1 MPKHSSSVDVQHE
14 AAPSTEAGRDG
25 WAPLVTLRD
34 EIDRLFDDFGSGF
47 WRHPLARRMGPR
59 PSFGVDMP
67 LSPVV
72 EVIDCDGEYRVTAEL
87 PGLTAEDVDIRVTDG
102 MLTIRGEKS
111 EQTRDEKAD
120 YLLSERRYG
129 AFQRSLRLP
138 AGADPDKITAQL
150 AQGILTVTMPKTA
163 QARQQE
169 RKIEIK
175 AA

>member
-1 MPKHSSSVDVQHE
+1 MAKHSTSVDVRRE
-14 AAPSTEAGRDG
+14 TKPSVETGSEG

-34 EIDRLFDDFGSGF
+34 EIDRLFDDFGAGF
-47 WRHPLARRMGPR
+47 WRHPLAQRMGPR
-59 PSFGVDMP
+59 MGLAAGMP

-72 EVIDCDGEYRVTAEL
+72 ELIDRDGDYCITAEL
-87 PGLTAEDVDIRVTDG
+87 PGLTPADVEIRITDG

-111 EQTRDEKAD
+111 EETRDEKAD

-138 AGADPDKITAQL
+138 AGADPDKITAKL
-150 AQGILTVTMPKTA
+150 TQGVLTVTMPKTPE
-163 QARQQE
+163 ARQKE
-169 RKIEIK
+169 RKIEVK

>member
-1 MPKHSSSVDVQHE
+1 M
-14 AAPSTEAGRDG
+14 
-25 WAPLVTLRD
+25 
-34 EIDRLFDDFGSGF
+34 
-47 WRHPLARRMGPR
+47 
-59 PSFGVDMP
+59 
-67 LSPVV
+67 
-72 EVIDCDGEYRVTAEL
+72 
-87 PGLTAEDVDIRVTDG
+87 DIRVTDG

-138 AGADPDKITAQL
+138 TGADPDKITAQL

>member
-1 MPKHSSSVDVQHE
+1 MAKHSSSVDVQRE
-14 AAPSTEAGRDG
+14 TAPGPEAGRDS
-25 WAPLVTLRD
+25 WAPLLSLRD
-34 EIDRLFDDFGSGF
+34 EIDRLFEDFGTGF

-59 PSFGVDMP
+59 AGFGPEMA

-72 EVIDCDGEYRVTAEL
+72 EVVDCDGEYRVTAEL
-87 PGLTAEDVDIRVTDG
+87 PGLAPEDVEIRITDG
-102 MLTIRGEKS
+102 MLSIRGEKS
-111 EQTRDEKAD
+111 EETRDEKAD

-150 AQGILTVTMPKTA
+150 AQGILTVSLPKTA
-163 QARQQE
+163 AARQQE
-169 RKIEIK
+169 RKIEVK